1 MNTEKL
7 LLKYK
12 STNRLKDFQG
22 KLMLHFQRQS
32 LRLGNPISCA
42 FKNVIYRLEDI
53 LHNAEN
59 FEACA
64 FCDDVI
70 FSGDLID
77 VESNK
82 LCESCYEENYI
93 QCESC
98 QCDVYTGGGDYHV
111 LYECDVY
118 CNDCYF
124 KELENIYKKHE
135 IKNKLLK
142 DLQDKLVNVT
152 YKKLESI
159 QFKIDTHFW
168 NIEKHSSFYR
178 LGSWGA
184 NCWIDIG
191 RNQSNLLKAIDYK
204 LGHNELLLTRIDLE

>member
-12 STNRLKDFQG
+12 STNRLKGFQD
-22 KLMLHFQRQS
+22 KLVQHFKRQA
-32 LRLGNPISCA
+32 LIFGNPISA
-42 FKNVIYRLEDI
+42 SFKNVIYRIDDI
-53 LHNAEN
+53 LQDTEN
-59 FEACA
+59 FKACD

-77 VESNK
+77 VESNH
-82 LCESCYEENYI
+82 LCESCYSENYS

-98 QCDVYTGGGDYHV
+98 QCDVYRDDVHV

-118 CNDCYF
+118 CEECYF
-124 KELENIYKKHE
+124 KELEVIYSKHE

-152 YKKLESI
+152 YKKLESV

-168 NIEKHSSFYR
+168 QVEKHSGYYR

-184 NCWIDIG
+184 NCWIDVG
-191 RNQSNLLKAIDYK
+191 QSEANILKAIDYK
-204 LGHNELLLTRIDLE
+204 LGHNESLLTRVDLE